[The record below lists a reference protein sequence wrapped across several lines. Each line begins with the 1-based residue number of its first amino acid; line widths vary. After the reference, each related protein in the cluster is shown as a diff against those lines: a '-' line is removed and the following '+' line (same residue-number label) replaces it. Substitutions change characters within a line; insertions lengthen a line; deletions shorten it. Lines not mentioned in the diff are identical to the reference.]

1 VNGAHRILPAD
12 PKAGYLSAA
21 GEIDAAIHRV
31 LLSGTYIL
39 GTEVAG
45 FETEFSSF
53 LGTAGTVGVANGT
66 DALELALRACGIG
79 PADKVATV
87 GNTATATVTA
97 IVATGAEP
105 VFIEIDPT
113 TMLMAPDALA
123 DRLKAADAAAI
134 KAVVPVHLYGQAAN
148 MPAIMEIARQH
159 GVKVVE
165 DCAQAHGSLVG
176 GRMAGTWGD
185 LAAFSFYPTKNLG
198 ALGDAGAVTGND
210 LTLLSKVRL
219 LRQYGWHTRYV
230 SDVHGRNSRLD
241 ELQAAI
247 LRVRLRRL
255 DAENAHRA
263 RLAESYLEKLVD
275 APLLLP
281 KVVSSRI
288 HTWHQFVV
296 RSPHRDALKEWLEHA
311 GVLCSVL
318 YPLPVYRQP
327 AYAARISL
335 PATEQACAEVLSLP
349 LHLGMDETQVGYV
362 VGQVLRCANAGWTSA
377 F

>member
-1 VNGAHRILPAD
+1 VNQILRILSAD

-21 GEIDAAIHRV
+21 AEIDAAIHRV

-45 FETEFSSF
+45 FESEFSAY

-66 DALELALRACGIG
+66 EALELALRACGIG
-79 PADKVATV
+79 PGDKVVTV
-87 GNTATATVTA
+87 GNTVTATVSA
-97 IVATGAEP
+97 IVAAGAEP
-105 VFIEIDPT
+105 VFAEIESA
-113 TMLMAPDALA
+113 TMLMDPIALA
-123 DRLKAADAAAI
+123 ERLKAADAATI
-134 KAVVPVHLYGQAAN
+134 KAVVPVHLYGHEAD
-148 MPAIMEIARQH
+148 MPTIMEIARQH
-159 GVKVVE
+159 GAKIVE

-176 GRMAGTWGD
+176 GRMAGAWGD

-210 LTLLSKVRL
+210 PALLSQVRL

-230 SDVHGRNSRLD
+230 SDVHGMNSRLD

-263 RLAESYLEKLVD
+263 RLAARYLEKLVG

-281 KVVSSRI
+281 ALAQGRT

-296 RSPHRDALKEWLEHA
+296 RTPHRDALKLWLERS

-327 AYAARISL
+327 AYTAQISL

-349 LHLGMDETQVGYV
+349 LHLGMDEAQVDRVAGS
-362 VGQVLRCANAGWTSA
+362 VLMCAAAGWTNA
-377 F
+377 L

>member
-1 VNGAHRILPAD
+1 VNQILRILPAD
-12 PKAGYLSAA
+12 PKAGYLAAA

-31 LLSGTYIL
+31 LLSGAYVL
-39 GTEVAG
+39 GAEVAG
-45 FETEFSSF
+45 FEAEFSAY

-66 DALELALRACGIG
+66 EAIELALRACGIG
-79 PADKVATV
+79 PGDKVVTV
-87 GNTATATVTA
+87 GNTATATVAA
-97 IVATGAEP
+97 IVATGAKP
-105 VFIEIDPT
+105 VFVEIEPA
-113 TMLMAPDALA
+113 TMLMDPDALA
-123 DRLKAADAAAI
+123 ERLKAADASTI
-134 KAVVPVHLYGQAAN
+134 KAVVPVHLYGQAAD
-148 MPAIMEIARQH
+148 MPAIIETARRH
-159 GVKVVE
+159 GARVVE

-210 LTLLSKVRL
+210 PALLSQVRL
-219 LRQYGWHTRYV
+219 LRQYGWRTRNV
-230 SDVHGRNSRLD
+230 SDVHGMNSRLD

-263 RLAESYLEKLVD
+263 RLAACYFEKLAG
-275 APLLLP
+275 APYLLP
-281 KVVSSRI
+281 VVAPGRT

-296 RSPHRDALKEWLEHA
+296 RTPHRDALKLGLEKA

-318 YPLPVYRQP
+318 YPVPVYRQP
-327 AYAARISL
+327 AYSAQISL

-349 LHLGMDETQVGYV
+349 LHIGMDETQVAHV
-362 VGQVLRCANAGWTSA
+362 AKTVLLGASTGWASA
-377 F
+377 S